1 MKKQVRSLHNTRFG
15 LHKVVKSVMVQLCA
29 GALLFSS
36 AGCSF
41 DAFGKQIVL
50 TTGFRQ
56 DELFKL
62 EGQSCSLG
70 EALVYLANMRNGY
83 EQIYGEEIWSS
94 QQGREFTATV
104 RNNALALIS
113 QIKAMNLLAVD
124 NSISLSEEEDRKAA
138 EAAGEYF
145 DSLNDTEREKLHVD
159 RDLIVK
165 MYKEYALA
173 HKYYREIIKDI
184 DLEVSD
190 DEARTITI
198 EQIFLR
204 TYLEAPDGTRQEMS
218 LPEKEALRVKAE
230 ELRALAT
237 DGEHDF
243 SELVLEYSDGGLSEL
258 SFSKGDTD
266 PVFENAVFN
275 LGTNEIS
282 EVIRTEDGYHII
294 KCLTTFNREETDL
307 NKLKIADLSRQK
319 VFGER
324 YDTYVSTLITAFN
337 DGLWD
342 SVGEDSFDGV
352 NTQSFFEIYHKY
364 FD

>member
-1 MKKQVRSLHNTRFG
+1 MH
-15 LHKVVKSVMVQLCA
+15 LCA
-29 GALLFSS
+29 AALLLFPT
-36 AGCSF
+36 GCSF
-41 DAFGKQIVL
+41 DVFGKQIVL

-62 EGQSCSLG
+62 EGQNCMLG
-70 EALVYLANMRNGY
+70 EALVYLSNMRNSY
-83 EQIYGEEIWSS
+83 EKIYGEEIWSS
-94 QQGREFTATV
+94 QQGGVFAVTV
-104 RNNALALIS
+104 RENALALIS

-124 NSISLSEEEDRKAA
+124 NSITLSDEEERKVR
-138 EAAGEYF
+138 EAADEYF
-145 DSLNDTEREKLHVD
+145 GSLGETERKKLRID
-159 RDLIVK
+159 EDLVLR
-165 MYKEYALA
+165 MYREYALA

-204 TYLEAPDGTRQEMS
+204 TYLEGPDGIRQEMS
-218 LPEKEALRVKAE
+218 LSEKEALRVKAE
-230 ELRALAT
+230 ELRALAA
-237 DGEHDF
+237 DGEHEF
-243 SELVLEYSDGGLSEL
+243 SDLVLEYSDGGLSEL

-282 EVIRTEDGYHII
+282 EVIRTKDGYHII

-337 DGLWD
+337 DELWD
-342 SVGEDSFDGV
+342 SVSEDDFDGI